1 MASICVKNYVKS
13 VRHFPDGKESTAD
26 KLQRQLRELER
37 RVDKYFDDL
46 DNVEIICEQ
55 AKADIERF
63 QLKAK
68 VEKEILKKDAEIQ
81 MKLFSAVREMNDK
94 VKTMKEQDTALHAE
108 EDKMPDAAQNALR
121 YTTSYRVCRYI
132 KIGCGL
138 VLDTVAAYAL
148 FKVTKPFFF

>member
-94 VKTMKEQDTALHAE
+94 REVEGENLL
-108 EDKMPDAAQNALR
+108 AQRRDLEMNFFN
-121 YTTSYRVCRYI
+121 YI
-132 KIGCGL
+132 
-138 VLDTVAAYAL
+138 
-148 FKVTKPFFF
+148 VTNEWTEC